1 MTDNWKLAKKRLFFK
16 ITQFIKR
23 LGKNMC
29 SKVYNYGKCLSFF
42 LKINKYGIIGLSPLF
57 TIFYFLK
64 CLKIIF
70 LKASLRDRKKIVQK
84 SKFGFGS
91 NICRTVHR
99 TVWFGLVRLWPNRTR
114 VRSFTKYLEGS
125 LYWATLPT
133 YSQESFPLLFQAV
146 SVIPC

>member
-1 MTDNWKLAKKRLFFK
+1 MTDNGKLAIKKLFFK
-16 ITQFIKR
+16 ITQFSKR

-42 LKINKYGIIGLSPLF
+42 LKMDKYGIIGLSPLF
-57 TIFYFLK
+57 IIFYFLK

-70 LKASLRDRKKIVQK
+70 FKASLRDRKKIVEK

-99 TVWFGLVRLWPNRTR
+99 TVRFGLVRLWPNHTR
-114 VRSFTKYLEGS
+114 VWSFTTSNNY
-125 LYWATLPT
+125 
-133 YSQESFPLLFQAV
+133 F
-146 SVIPC
+146 